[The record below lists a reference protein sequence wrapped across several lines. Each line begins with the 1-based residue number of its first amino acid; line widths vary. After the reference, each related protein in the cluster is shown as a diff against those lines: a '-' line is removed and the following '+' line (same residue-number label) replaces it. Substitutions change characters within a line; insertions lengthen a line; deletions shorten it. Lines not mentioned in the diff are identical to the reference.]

1 MDLERAI
8 EFLLEQQAASQARFD
23 AQQALINARAE
34 EQQARFDAQQTRF
47 DAQKTR
53 FDAQISKVDDSL
65 YRVAAL
71 QEKTQSQADRTE
83 ATLRRAIQLSVTEH
97 RRERV
102 RRKAL
107 EEEMKK
113 LATSQA
119 MTQES
124 LRAFIESLKQ
134 PRNGHDTV

>member
-47 DAQKTR
+47 DAQ
-53 FDAQISKVDDSL
+53 ISKVDARLD
-65 YRVAAL
+65 RVAEL

>member
-1 MDLERAI
+1 VLPSVERGWSTFKQALRKRPYGRIVERA
-8 EFLLEQQAASQARFD
+8 D
-23 AQQALINARAE
+23 
-34 EQQARFDAQQTRF
+34 T
-47 DAQKTR
+47 
-53 FDAQISKVDDSL
+53 VG
-65 YRVAAL
+65 YRPAVL
-71 QEKTQSQADRTE
+71 
-83 ATLRRAIQLSVTEH
+83 AIPVQRNNQLSVTEH

>member
-47 DAQKTR
+47 DAQISQV
-53 FDAQISKVDDSL
+53 DARLD
-65 YRVAAL
+65 RVAEL